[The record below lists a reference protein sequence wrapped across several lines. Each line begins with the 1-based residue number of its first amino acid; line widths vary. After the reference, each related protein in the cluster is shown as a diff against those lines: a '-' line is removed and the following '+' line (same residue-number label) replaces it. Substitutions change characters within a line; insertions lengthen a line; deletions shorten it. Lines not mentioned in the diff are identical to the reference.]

1 MTIEAYL
8 NPDFTFTKKLIF
20 LCLTLA
26 LSGVGVGIIFLYTRA
41 YGKRYDARCREEYI
55 KEDFEVRLQKFF
67 EMIISGTC
75 VMSFSCAYVIINH
88 VYELVEAGKAVNLTP
103 IESFLTTTW
112 ADGKDFVLLFLI
124 CFSCV
129 LNSILDTFI
138 IPLKILKS
146 EEKATMRML
155 GMFFAII
162 SLIYLNTIG
171 DESQYGPVMM
181 YYLGLMIGRF
191 VYFDASFKDFIDN
204 MKKVIMNSPIL
215 LMYILYTFILV
226 YIGFKAEYFLE
237 RNYYIVGVFHSELF
251 MIFVVFLL
259 FWLDRIIRCGTSKK
273 RQKADQ
279 NI

>member
-1 MTIEAYL
+1 MTIQAYL
-8 NPDFTFTKKLIF
+8 NPDFTLIKKIIF

-26 LSGVGVGIIFLYTRA
+26 LCGVCMGIIYLFSKA
-41 YGKRYDARCREEYI
+41 YGKKYDAGCREEYI
-55 KEDFEVRLQKFF
+55 KEDFEVRVEKFF

-88 VYELVEAGKAVNLTP
+88 VYELVETGKAVNLTQ
-103 IESFLTTTW
+103 IENFLVTTW

-129 LNSILDTFI
+129 LNSVLDTFI
-138 IPLKILKS
+138 IPLKVINKD
-146 EEKATMRML
+146 EKATMRML

-204 MKKVIMNSPIL
+204 MKKVFANSPIL

-226 YIGFKAEYFLE
+226 FIGFKAEYFLE

-251 MIFVVFLL
+251 MLFVVFLVFWGGRLL
-259 FWLDRIIRCGTSKK
+259 FKQSKK
-273 RQKADQ
+273 SSKST
-279 NI
+279 N

>member
-8 NPDFTFTKKLIF
+8 NPDFTIIKKLIF

-26 LSGVGVGIIFLYTRA
+26 LSGVCIGIIFLFSKA
-41 YGKRYDARCREEYI
+41 YGKKYDERCREDYT

-88 VYELVEAGKAVNLTP
+88 VYELVETGKAVNLTP
-103 IESFLTTTW
+103 FETFLTTTW

-124 CFSCV
+124 CFSCI

-138 IPLKILKS
+138 IPLRILKS

-162 SLIYLNTIG
+162 TLMYLNTIG

-181 YYLGLMIGRF
+181 YYFGLMIGRF
-191 VYFDASFKDFIDN
+191 VYFDASFKDFLAN
-204 MKKVIMNSPIL
+204 MKKVIDNSPIL
-215 LMYILYTFILV
+215 LMYVIYTWILV
-226 YIGFKAEYFLE
+226 FTGFKLEYFLE
-237 RNYYIVGVFHSELF
+237 RNYYIVGIFHSQLF
-251 MIFVVFLL
+251 MIFVVLIV
-259 FWLDRIIRCGTSKK
+259 FWIDRIINKTAAK
-273 RQKADQ
+273 
-279 NI
+279 